1 MKFISVEW
9 QIEGRIGVSVR
20 DQMLSFSCLQLL
32 LGKTKKYIDESKL
45 FDQDNKKN
53 WDLAKSILK
62 QVLEV
67 YGEDF

>member
-1 MKFISVEW
+1 M
-9 QIEGRIGVSVR
+9 SVR
-20 DQMLSFSCLQLL
+20 DQMLFFSCLQLL
-32 LGKTKKYIDESKL
+32 LGKTKKHIDESKL

>member
-20 DQMLSFSCLQLL
+20 DQMLFFSCLQLL